1 MLLRRYNRY
10 IMSLLTW
17 PTLLVT
23 VSLTSI
29 IWLTQALRYIDFI
42 VNRGLSVGS
51 FLYLTALLIPS
62 LLFLV
67 LPIALF
73 ISVVFAYNKL
83 ASDSEL
89 VVMKAAGLSPLQLA
103 KPAMIVALI
112 ISLICYGMSLYLM
125 PLTKHQFKEAQ
136 TFLRD
141 NYASVLLQE
150 GVFNSPI
157 DGLTVYIREREDNG
171 VLRGIMVHDNRNP
184 KASVTMMADEAKLM
198 QSPTG
203 PQFHL
208 INGLRQ
214 EFNQGRI
221 SWLNFDSYNLDFSFY
236 EKKAKEHV
244 VGQEEMFLS
253 DLLNP
258 PAGISTAK
266 ANKFRAEA
274 HQRLI
279 WPLYA
284 IVLALLGVAVLS
296 RGDFNRRGQWKIIL
310 IVSGGAILTVIV
322 AIGMSN
328 VIARYPAAT
337 PLVYVLVFGMMA
349 LDMIMLTRHRHIAPT
364 PARKLMFEKL
374 LEQTAPL
381 PTAPQEETT

>member
-10 IMSLLTW
+10 IMSLLAW

-23 VSLTSI
+23 LSLTSI

-83 ASDSEL
+83 AADSEL
-89 VVMKAAGLSPLQLA
+89 VVMKAAGLSPMQLA
-103 KPAMIVALI
+103 KPALQLGIL
-112 ISLICYGMSLYLM
+112 ISLICYFMSLYLM

-150 GVFNSPI
+150 GVFNSPME
-157 DGLTVYIREREDNG
+157 GLTVFIREREDNG
-171 VLRGIMVHDNRNP
+171 VLRGILVHDNRNP
-184 KASVTMMADEAKLM
+184 KAITTMMADEAKLM
-198 QSPTG
+198 QSPKG

-214 EFNQGRI
+214 ENSNGRI

-236 EKKAKEHV
+236 EKKAKQHV
-244 VGQEEMFLS
+244 AGQEEMYLS
-253 DLLNP
+253 ELLNP
-258 PAGISTAK
+258 PPNIPPAK

-274 HQRLI
+274 HQRII

-284 IVLALLGVAVLS
+284 IALALMGVAVLS
-296 RGDFNRRGQWKIIL
+296 RGDFNRRGQWKTIL
-310 IVSGGAILTVIV
+310 VISGIAVFTILLAIAL
-322 AIGMSN
+322 SN
-328 VIARYPAAT
+328 IIARYPAAT
-337 PLVYVLVFGMMA
+337 PLVYLLVFGVIGA
-349 LDMIMLTRHRHIAPT
+349 DILLLTRSRSIAPT
-364 PARKLMFEKL
+364 AARKQMFEKL
-374 LEQTAPL
+374 LADSMKP
-381 PTAPQEETT
+381 PQREAHS